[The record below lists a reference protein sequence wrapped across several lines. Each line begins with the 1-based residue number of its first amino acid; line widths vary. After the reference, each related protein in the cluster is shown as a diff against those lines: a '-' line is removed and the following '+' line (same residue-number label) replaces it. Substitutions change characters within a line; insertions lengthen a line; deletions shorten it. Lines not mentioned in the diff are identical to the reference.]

1 MMGGEVGSDGIAAM
15 DYWLLWT
22 IMEYLVDRMSRAGK
36 ITKCSTQ

>member
-1 MMGGEVGSDGIAAM
+1 MMGGKVGSGIAAM

-22 IMEYLVDRMSRAGK
+22 IMEYLVDRMGRAGK